1 MSVEITEE
9 LVRHVARLARLS
21 LSDAE
26 LREQREH
33 FRKVLEYVAQLDE
46 VDTEGVE
53 PSLQAGESLENLRA
67 DETADSLPLD
77 EVLKNAPRVSP
88 PFFVV
93 PRIIESVEAGEG
105 SEGSA

>member
-9 LVRHVARLARLS
+9 LVRHIARLARLS
-21 LSDAE
+21 LSEAE

-33 FRKVLEYVAQLDE
+33 FRKILDYVAQLDE

-53 PSLQAGESLENLRA
+53 PSLQSGERLEGLRA
-67 DETADSLPLD
+67 DEVGASLPLED
-77 EVLKNAPRVSP
+77 VLRNAPSASA

-93 PRIIESVEAGEG
+93 PRIIESADERAG
-105 SEGSA
+105 SEGGP